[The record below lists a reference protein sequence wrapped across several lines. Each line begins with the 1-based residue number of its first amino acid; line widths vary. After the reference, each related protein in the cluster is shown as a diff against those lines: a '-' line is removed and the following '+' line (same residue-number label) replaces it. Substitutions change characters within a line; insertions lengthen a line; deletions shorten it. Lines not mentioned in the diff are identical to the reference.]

1 MLIYNTTYHCEQACY
16 DEFVEWLRKVYIPTA
31 MAHGAISSPRM
42 SRILGH
48 EENEGVSISLQ
59 FSTADFD
66 TLSAWYEACGATL
79 IEELEKNFH
88 QRVAGFSTIMQEIDL

>member
-16 DEFVEWLRKVYIPTA
+16 DEFVEWLRKEYIPVA
-31 MAHGAISSPRM
+31 VQHGAISAPRM

-48 EENEGVSISLQ
+48 EENEGVSLSLQ

-66 TLSAWYEACGATL
+66 ALSAWYDACGATL
-79 IEELEKNFH
+79 VASLEKKFQ
-88 QRVAGFSTIMQEIDL
+88 QRVVGFSTIMQEIDL